1 MKSLFTVLKIA
12 LLAVFLLGVTLGY
25 LFFRVWQKNERPK
38 VVSSSWTKT
47 EILLGHASTLTLEIE
62 TPWHRKVIPFP
73 QTHPESLVPVLD
85 QAELVE
91 GSLNP
96 LGTKNWTIRIPF
108 VATNTTDLESATA
121 SFPLKKTKRISPTTI
136 NLNLPPLR
144 IITPE
149 KIPENPRIPEGFLTE
164 QEPKKILLEEPGPP
178 KNHIN
183 RWIWALGVFALII
196 LVVYLL
202 KRSGIIKTTPPWEK
216 ALANLSKLDPQ
227 DSPVSFYSKLTDILK
242 KYTSERFSFRGRSKT
257 SAEFLQILK
266 NHSLIPNQHL
276 GQLESFAHLSDQ
288 VKFADHIPDSEK
300 APESLE
306 LIKTFVN
313 DTTPSLENSKTED

>member
-1 MKSLFTVLKIA
+1 MKSWFTVLKIA

-73 QTHPESLVPVLD
+73 QSHPESLVPVLD
-85 QAELVE
+85 QAKLVE

-108 VATNTTDLESATA
+108 VATNTTDLQSATA

-164 QEPKKILLEEPGPP
+164 QEPRKILLEEPGPP
-178 KNHIN
+178 ENHIN
-183 RWIWALGVFALII
+183 RWIWALGIFALII

-227 DSPVSFYSKLTDILK
+227 DSPVAFYSKLTDILK

-288 VKFADHIPDSEK
+288 VKFADHLPDSEK

>member
-1 MKSLFTVLKIA
+1 MKSWFTVLKIA

-108 VATNTTDLESATA
+108 VAINTTDLESATA

-313 DTTPSLENSKTED
+313 DTTPSLENSKTGD

>member
-91 GSLNP
+91 GSLSP

-108 VATNTTDLESATA
+108 VATNITDLESATA

-149 KIPENPRIPEGFLTE
+149 KIPENPRIPEDFLTE

-183 RWIWALGVFALII
+183 RWIWALGVFVLII

-306 LIKTFVN
+306 LIKTFIN

>member
-1 MKSLFTVLKIA
+1 MKSWFTVLKIA

-73 QTHPESLVPVLD
+73 QSHPESLVPVLD

-108 VATNTTDLESATA
+108 VATNTTDLQSATA

-164 QEPKKILLEEPGPP
+164 QEPRKILLEEPGPP
-178 KNHIN
+178 ENHIN
-183 RWIWALGVFALII
+183 RWIWALGIFALII

-288 VKFADHIPDSEK
+288 VKFADHLPDSEK

>member
-47 EILLGHASTLTLEIE
+47 EILLGHASTLTLKIE

-108 VATNTTDLESATA
+108 VATSTTDLESATA

-149 KIPENPRIPEGFLTE
+149 KIPENPRIPEDFLTE

-288 VKFADHIPDSEK
+288 VKFADHVPDSEK

>member
-1 MKSLFTVLKIA
+1 MKSWFTVLKIA

-73 QTHPESLVPVLD
+73 QSHPESLVPVLD

-108 VATNTTDLESATA
+108 VATNTTDLQSATA

-178 KNHIN
+178 ENHIN
-183 RWIWALGVFALII
+183 RWIWALGIIALII

>member
-1 MKSLFTVLKIA
+1 MKSWFTVLKIA

-178 KNHIN
+178 KNHIS
-183 RWIWALGVFALII
+183 RWIWALGIFALII
-196 LVVYLL
+196 FVVFLL

>member
-1 MKSLFTVLKIA
+1 MKSWFTVLKIA

-73 QTHPESLVPVLD
+73 QSHPESLVPVLD

-108 VATNTTDLESATA
+108 VATNTTDLQSATA

-178 KNHIN
+178 ENHIN
-183 RWIWALGVFALII
+183 RWIWALGIIALII

-227 DSPVSFYSKLTDILK
+227 DSPVAFYSKLTDILK

>member
-1 MKSLFTVLKIA
+1 MKSWFTVLKIA

-73 QTHPESLVPVLD
+73 QSHPESLVPVLD

-108 VATNTTDLESATA
+108 VATNTTDLQSATA

-149 KIPENPRIPEGFLTE
+149 KIPEKPRIPEGFLTE

-178 KNHIN
+178 ENHID
-183 RWIWALGVFALII
+183 RWIWALGIFALII

>member
-1 MKSLFTVLKIA
+1 MKSWFTVLKIA

-73 QTHPESLVPVLD
+73 QSHPESLVPVLD

-108 VATNTTDLESATA
+108 VATNTTDLQSATA

-178 KNHIN
+178 ENHIN
-183 RWIWALGVFALII
+183 RWIWALGIFALII

-227 DSPVSFYSKLTDILK
+227 DSPVAFYSKLTDILK

>member
-47 EILLGHASTLTLEIE
+47 EILLGHASTLTLKIE

-91 GSLNP
+91 GSLSP

-108 VATNTTDLESATA
+108 VATNITDLESATA

-149 KIPENPRIPEGFLTE
+149 KIPENPRIPEGFLTD

-183 RWIWALGVFALII
+183 HWIWALGVFALII

-306 LIKTFVN
+306 LIKTFIN

>member
-1 MKSLFTVLKIA
+1 MTNNLC
-12 LLAVFLLGVTLGY
+12 
-25 LFFRVWQKNERPK
+25 PK
-38 VVSSSWTKT
+38 F
-47 EILLGHASTLTLEIE
+47 I
-62 TPWHRKVIPFP
+62 
-73 QTHPESLVPVLD
+73 
-85 QAELVE
+85 
-91 GSLNP
+91 
-96 LGTKNWTIRIPF
+96 
-108 VATNTTDLESATA
+108 
-121 SFPLKKTKRISPTTI
+121 
-136 NLNLPPLR
+136 
-144 IITPE
+144 
-149 KIPENPRIPEGFLTE
+149 

-178 KNHIN
+178 ENHIN
-183 RWIWALGVFALII
+183 RWIWALGIFALII

-202 KRSGIIKTTPPWEK
+202 KRSGIIRTTPPWEK

-227 DSPVSFYSKLTDILK
+227 DSPVAFYSKLTDILK

-313 DTTPSLENSKTED
+313 DTTPSLENSKTEN

>member
-108 VATNTTDLESATA
+108 VATNITDLESATA

>member
-1 MKSLFTVLKIA
+1 MKSWFTVLKIA

-73 QTHPESLVPVLD
+73 QSHPESLVPVLD

-108 VATNTTDLESATA
+108 VATNTTDLQSATA

>member
-121 SFPLKKTKRISPTTI
+121 SFPLKKTNRISPTTI

-313 DTTPSLENSKTED
+313 DTTPSLENSKTGD

>member
-1 MKSLFTVLKIA
+1 MKSWFTVLKIA

-73 QTHPESLVPVLD
+73 QSHPESLVPVLD

-108 VATNTTDLESATA
+108 VATNTTDLQSATA

-178 KNHIN
+178 ENHIN
-183 RWIWALGVFALII
+183 RWIWALGIFALII

>member
-1 MKSLFTVLKIA
+1 MKSWFTVLKIA

>member
-1 MKSLFTVLKIA
+1 MKSWFTVLKIA

-73 QTHPESLVPVLD
+73 QSHPESLVPVLD

-108 VATNTTDLESATA
+108 VATNTTDLQSATA

-183 RWIWALGVFALII
+183 RWIWALGIFALII
-196 LVVYLL
+196 FVVYLL

-227 DSPVSFYSKLTDILK
+227 DSPVAFYSKLTDILK

>member
-1 MKSLFTVLKIA
+1 MKSWFTVLKIA

-73 QTHPESLVPVLD
+73 QSHPESLVPVLD

-91 GSLNP
+91 GNLNP

-108 VATNTTDLESATA
+108 VATNTTDLQSATA

-178 KNHIN
+178 ENHIN
-183 RWIWALGVFALII
+183 RWIWALGIFALII

-227 DSPVSFYSKLTDILK
+227 DSPVAFYSKLTDILK

>member
-1 MKSLFTVLKIA
+1 MKSWFTVLKIA

-73 QTHPESLVPVLD
+73 QSHPESLVPVLD

-108 VATNTTDLESATA
+108 VATNTTDLQSATA

-178 KNHIN
+178 ENHIN

-227 DSPVSFYSKLTDILK
+227 DSPVAFYSKLTDILK

>member
-1 MKSLFTVLKIA
+1 MKSWFTVLKIA

-73 QTHPESLVPVLD
+73 QSHPESLVPVLD

-108 VATNTTDLESATA
+108 VATNTTDLQSATA

-164 QEPKKILLEEPGPP
+164 QEPRKILLEEPDPP

-196 LVVYLL
+196 LVGLFTQEIWYYQNYATMGKGTRQSL
-202 KRSGIIKTTPPWEK
+202 KAG
-216 ALANLSKLDPQ
+216 
-227 DSPVSFYSKLTDILK
+227 SP
-242 KYTSERFSFRGRSKT
+242 RFSS
-257 SAEFLQILK
+257 SFLF
-266 NHSLIPNQHL
+266 
-276 GQLESFAHLSDQ
+276 EAH
-288 VKFADHIPDSEK
+288 
-300 APESLE
+300 
-306 LIKTFVN
+306 
-313 DTTPSLENSKTED
+313 

>member
-1 MKSLFTVLKIA
+1 MKSWFTVLKIA
-12 LLAVFLLGVTLGY
+12 LLAVFLLGVALGY

-73 QTHPESLVPVLD
+73 QSHPESLVPVLD

-108 VATNTTDLESATA
+108 VATNTTDLQSATA

-164 QEPKKILLEEPGPP
+164 QEPRKILLEEPGPP
-178 KNHIN
+178 ENHID
-183 RWIWALGVFALII
+183 RWIWALGIFALII

-227 DSPVSFYSKLTDILK
+227 DSPVSFYSKLTNILK

>member
-38 VVSSSWTKT
+38 VVSSSWTQT
-47 EILLGHASTLTLEIE
+47 EILLGHASTLSIEIE

-73 QTHPESLVPVLD
+73 QSHPESLVPVLD

-108 VATNTTDLESATA
+108 VATNTADLKSATA

-136 NLNLPPLR
+136 NLNLPPLK

-149 KIPENPRIPEGFLTE
+149 KIPENPRIPEGFLTG
-164 QEPKKILLEEPGPP
+164 QEPTKILLEEPGPP
-178 KNHIN
+178 ENHIS
-183 RWIWALGVFALII
+183 RWIFLLGIFALII
-196 LVVYLL
+196 LAVYLL
-202 KRSGIIKTTPPWEK
+202 KRSGIISAPPPWEK

-227 DSPVSFYSKLTDILK
+227 DSPVVFYSNLTDILK

-288 VKFADHIPDSEK
+288 VKFADHIPNSEK

-306 LIKTFVN
+306 LIKIFVN
-313 DTTPSLENSKTED
+313 DTTPSLENSKTEN

>member
-1 MKSLFTVLKIA
+1 MKSWFTVLKIA

-73 QTHPESLVPVLD
+73 QFHPESLVPVLD

-108 VATNTTDLESATA
+108 VATNTTDLQSATA

-178 KNHIN
+178 ENHIN
-183 RWIWALGVFALII
+183 RWIWALGIFALII

-227 DSPVSFYSKLTDILK
+227 DSPVAFYSKLTDILK